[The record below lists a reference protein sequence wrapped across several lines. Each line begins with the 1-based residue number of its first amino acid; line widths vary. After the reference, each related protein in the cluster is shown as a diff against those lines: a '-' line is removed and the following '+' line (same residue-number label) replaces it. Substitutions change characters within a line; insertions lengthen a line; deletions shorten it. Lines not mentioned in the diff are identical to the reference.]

1 MAVFSLSDFADHE
14 QVVFV
19 SDDKSGLKAIIAVHN
34 SNLGPALGGCRMW
47 PYATEE
53 EAVRDVLRLSRGMTY
68 KSAMANLK
76 LGGGKSVIIGNPRTH
91 KTPEL
96 LAAFARALE
105 QLNGRYIAAEDSGTS
120 VADMKYMTQFT
131 QHVAGIHDK
140 PSDAGTR
147 SGDPSPATAYGSFI
161 GIKAAVKER
170 LGRDSLDGLR
180 VAVQGVGNV
189 GFDLAR
195 QLKEAGAQL
204 WVTDIHREA
213 LVQAGKE
220 LGATVVAPDEIFGLD
235 VDVFAPCAL
244 GAILNDS
251 TIPQLKATIVAGAE
265 ASLQK
270 LGTDH
275 LDLLLIHRPDPL
287 MNADEVAEAFI
298 SLKQAGKIKHAGVS
312 NFTPHQFA
320 LLQSR
325 LPFPLVTNQLE
336 ISPLHQEGTLDGAL
350 DQCQQLGIKPMAWSC
365 LGGGRLFN
373 DPAYAP
379 LRAELEQIRHEVGA
393 QHIEQVVY
401 AWVMMLPSQPLPLI
415 GSGKRERITAA
426 VAAESI
432 QLSRQQWFRIRKAAL
447 GYDVP

>member
-68 KSAMANLK
+68 KSAMANLR

-147 SGDPSPATAYGSFI
+147 SGDPSPATAYGTFI

-251 TIPQLKATIVAGAE
+251 TIPQLKATIVAGAANNQLAE
-265 ASLQK
+265 ARHGLALMKRGILYAPDYVINAGGIIDVYHERIGFDRSA
-270 LGTDH
+270 
-275 LDLLLIHRPDPL
+275 LLKHIEGIHDNLMEVFERAREEERPTG
-287 MNADEVAEAFI
+287 EVADAI
-298 SLKQAGKIKHAGVS
+298 
-312 NFTPHQFA
+312 
-320 LLQSR
+320 
-325 LPFPLVTNQLE
+325 
-336 ISPLHQEGTLDGAL
+336 
-350 DQCQQLGIKPMAWSC
+350 
-365 LGGGRLFN
+365 
-373 DPAYAP
+373 
-379 LRAELEQIRHEVGA
+379 AE
-393 QHIEQVVY
+393 
-401 AWVMMLPSQPLPLI
+401 
-415 GSGKRERITAA
+415 ERF
-426 VAAESI
+426 
-432 QLSRQQWFRIRKAAL
+432 QR
-447 GYDVP
+447 